1 MLTSASYRMGLAAI
15 AASALVALVF
25 SASAQ
30 ASWIPEDGSTLVT
43 VTATS
48 GGETSTYDVLIPPG
62 LTVDGHYGWSMSAQA
77 QLHGKGNG
85 KPFATIEGI
94 TLGVDADPG
103 ISLGFV
109 VSAGAAVTEWTITSA
124 TITFTP
130 LYNIMAFASAGVTVT
145 DCDEDGATLTGLFD
159 GGYAYEARY
168 NSPAVTWATL
178 LGNPVVAGTDDTLTV
193 NDRRPATF
201 REAIPGT
208 LSSIQSQ
215 WHFKVS
221 AYDTASGTS
230 RFDVIGTEVP
240 EPATLALMAAGG
252 LGMLL
257 GRRRR

>member
-15 AASALVALVF
+15 AASALVALAF

-48 GGETSTYDVLIPPG
+48 GGETGTYDVLIPPG
-62 LTVDGHYGWSMSAQA
+62 LTVDGHYVWSMPAQA
-77 QLHGKGNG
+77 ELHGKGNG

-94 TLGVDADPG
+94 SLSVDADPG
-103 ISLGFV
+103 VSLGFV
-109 VSAGAAVTEWTITSA
+109 VSAGAADTEWTITSA
-124 TITFTP
+124 TISFTP
-130 LYNIMAFASAGVTVT
+130 LYNIMAFASAGVTLT
-145 DCDEDGATLTGLFD
+145 DANADGATLTGLFD

-178 LGNPVVAGTDDTLTV
+178 LGNPVVAGVDDTLTV

-201 REAIPGT
+201 RESIPGT

-230 RFDVIGTEVP
+230 RFDVSGTAVP

-252 LGMLL
+252 LGVFL
-257 GRRRR
+257 GHRRR